1 MKAILKTLGIL
12 LLITLLVGCVSEK
25 NTTTELVIARDV
37 TDSII
42 AQPKTE
48 EIFNLFGLT
57 ENPLNGAIFKFQN
70 LSDVSYNQR
79 SQVKIEPQNKWLSN
93 EMERQGEIKKFK
105 IAIESKLEQS
115 PSNTIEKEN
124 SSIYLPIARELN
136 QLSQSKSDR
145 RILVVYS
152 DLMENTPEFSFYRKG
167 DFELV
172 NNQPDS
178 LQKRFENE
186 LLISPLG
193 GIEIYFIYQP
203 KDIKSDQR
211 FQIISEFYKKLLE
224 SKGAKVTISANLN
237 F

>member
-1 MKAILKTLGIL
+1 M
-12 LLITLLVGCVSEK
+12 
-25 NTTTELVIARDV
+25 RR
-37 TDSII
+37 
-42 AQPKTE
+42 Q
-48 EIFNLFGLT
+48 
-57 ENPLNGAIFKFQN
+57 IFKFQN

-79 SQVKIEPQNKWLSN
+79 SQVRIEPQSKWLSN

-105 IAIESKLEQS
+105 IAIESKLEQI

-124 SSIYLPIARELN
+124 SSIYLPIVRELN

-172 NNQPDS
+172 KNQPDS
-178 LQKRFENE
+178 LQKRFEKE

-203 KDIKSDQR
+203 KDIKSDGR
-211 FQIISEFYKKLLE
+211 FQLISEFYRNLLE

>member
-1 MKAILKTLGIL
+1 MKAILKMLGIL

-42 AQPKTE
+42 AQTKTE

-93 EMERQGEIKKFK
+93 EMERQGEIKKFT
-105 IAIESKLEQS
+105 IAIESKLAKS
-115 PSNTIEKEN
+115 TIDSIEKEN

-145 RILVVYS
+145 RILVVFS
-152 DLMENTPEFSFYRKG
+152 DLMENTPEFSLYRKG
-167 DFELV
+167 DFELLK
-172 NNQPDS
+172 NQPDS
-178 LQKRFENE
+178 LQKRIEKQ
-186 LLISPLG
+186 LLISPLSG
-193 GIEIYFIYQP
+193 VEIYFIYQP
-203 KDIKSDQR
+203 KDIKSDER
-211 FQIISEFYKKLLE
+211 FQLISEFYKKLLV

>member
-12 LLITLLVGCVSEK
+12 LLITLIVGCVSEK

-42 AQPKTE
+42 EQPKPE
-48 EIFNLFGLT
+48 EIFSLFGLT
-57 ENPLNGAIFKFQN
+57 ENPFNGAIFKFQN

-105 IAIESKLEQS
+105 IAIDSKMAQN
-115 PSNTIEKEN
+115 SNDSVEKGN

-136 QLSQSKSDR
+136 ELSQSKSDR

-152 DLMENTPEFSFYRKG
+152 DLMENTPNFSFYRKG

-172 NNQPDS
+172 KNQPDAV
-178 LQKRFENE
+178 QKRFEKE

-203 KDIKSDQR
+203 KDIKSDAR
-211 FQIISEFYKKLLE
+211 FQIISEFYKKILE

>member
-1 MKAILKTLGIL
+1 MKTILKTLGIL
-12 LLITLLVGCVSEK
+12 LLITLLVACVSER

-42 AQPKTE
+42 EQPKTE

-70 LSDVSYNQR
+70 LSNVSYNQR
-79 SQVKIEPQNKWLSN
+79 SQIKIEPQNKWLSN

-105 IAIESKLEQS
+105 IAIESKLAES
-115 PSNTIEKEN
+115 TIDSIEKEN

-136 QLSQSKSDR
+136 ELSQSKSNR

-152 DLMENTPEFSFYRKG
+152 DLMENTPELSFYRKG

-172 NNQPDS
+172 KNQPDA
-178 LQKRFENE
+178 LQKRFEKE
-186 LLISPLG
+186 LLISSLG

>member
-1 MKAILKTLGIL
+1 MNTILKTTGIL
-12 LLITLLVGCVSEK
+12 LLIILLVGCVSER

-42 AQPKTE
+42 EQPKPE

-105 IAIESKLEQS
+105 IAIESKLSEI
-115 PSNTIEKEN
+115 PSDSVEKEN
-124 SSIYLPIARELN
+124 SSIYLPIVRELN

-145 RILVVYS
+145 KILVVYS
-152 DLMENTPEFSFYRKG
+152 DLMENTPEFSFYRKE

-172 NNQPDS
+172 KNQPYS
-178 LQKRFENE
+178 LQKRFEKE
-186 LLISPLG
+186 LLISPLSG
-193 GIEIYFIYQP
+193 VEIYFIYQP
-203 KDIKSDQR
+203 KDLKSDAR
-211 FQIISEFYKKLLE
+211 FLIISEFYKKLLE

>member
-12 LLITLLVGCVSEK
+12 LLITLLVGCVSER
-25 NTTTELVIARDV
+25 NTTTELVIARDI
-37 TDSII
+37 TDSRIE
-42 AQPKTE
+42 QPKLE
-48 EIFNLFGLT
+48 EIFSLFGLT

-79 SQVKIEPQNKWLSN
+79 SQLRIEQQNKWLSN

-115 PSNTIEKEN
+115 PSDTIEKEN

-152 DLMENTPEFSFYRKG
+152 DLMENTLEFSFYRKG

-172 NNQPDS
+172 KNQPDS
-178 LQKRFENE
+178 LQKRFEKE
-186 LLISPLG
+186 LLISPLS